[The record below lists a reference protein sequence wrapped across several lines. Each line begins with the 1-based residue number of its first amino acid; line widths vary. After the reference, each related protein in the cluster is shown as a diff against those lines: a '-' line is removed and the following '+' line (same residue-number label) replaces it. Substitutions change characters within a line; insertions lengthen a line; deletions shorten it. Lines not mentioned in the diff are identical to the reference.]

1 MTSYRCFAA
10 ATLELSQPDD
20 EERKARALAA
30 ATSELERLFRKE
42 DFRRMQVAIFLTKR
56 YLSIERSILNVF
68 RSALS
73 WLLSR
78 NIYLFFFCVIG
89 TRAIQSWVHHSK
101 IGARSVHCGSGESS
115 YMHASRPFFPPPN
128 CIVFG

>member
-78 NIYLFFFCVIG
+78 NIYLFF
-89 TRAIQSWVHHSK
+89 
-101 IGARSVHCGSGESS
+101 SV
-115 YMHASRPFFPPPN
+115 
-128 CIVFG
+128 